1 MHIYPHMTF
10 DSLKKHL
17 QEGNVTITYKS
28 LSSDKIF
35 TKTCT
40 LQHTE
45 QRIKINQRESN
56 KIVVWLVDDNK
67 FEDIELSS
75 IDEIKID

>member
-10 DSLKKHL
+10 DLLKEHL
-17 QEGNVTITYKS
+17 EAGNVIITYKS

-40 LQHTE
+40 LQNTE
-45 QRIKINQRESN
+45 QRIKINQRKGN

-75 IDEIKID
+75 INEIKIN

>member
-1 MHIYPHMTF
+1 MTF

-17 QEGNVTITYKS
+17 QEGNVIITYKS

>member
-1 MHIYPHMTF
+1 MHIYPYMTF

-17 QEGNVTITYKS
+17 LEGNVTITYKS
-28 LSSDKIF
+28 LSSDKIY